1 MTIKVSAPLSATA
14 IASSLGYTP
23 APNTRFAIDAQVS
36 DAYVITL
43 SPAPAALLD
52 GMSVFFRAATAN
64 TDGATLNVNG
74 LGALAIVKGVSTAL
88 ATNDILAGMM
98 VHVVYDLPSTRWV
111 IMNPRAL

>member
-1 MTIKVSAPLSATA
+1 MTRIFRALSASRIATA
-14 IASSLGYTP
+14 LGYTP

-36 DAYVITL
+36 DTYVVTL
-43 SPAPAALLD
+43 SPVPAALLD

-74 LGALAIVKGVSTAL
+74 LGAFAIVKGVSTAL
-88 ATNDILAGMM
+88 STNDILAGMM
-98 VHVVYDLPSTRWV
+98 VHVVYDLPGTRWV